1 MPAPTLR
8 VFVDFDSDT
17 AFEINPLILG
27 SATEG
32 ILDTNTLGSGTLPVE
47 ITDLVTR
54 VAIRRGRNRQGNDE
68 LSTVTL
74 KCVDGFKLLAGS
86 GIATV
91 TGSGV
96 QTSGARVNA
105 ILDEIEWP
113 LSLRNVDTGDSTLQ
127 ADPRHR

>member
-54 VAIRRGRNRQGNDE
+54 
-68 LSTVTL
+68 
-74 KCVDGFKLLAGS
+74 GFY
-86 GIATV
+86 
-91 TGSGV
+91 
-96 QTSGARVNA
+96 
-105 ILDEIEWP
+105 
-113 LSLRNVDTGDSTLQ
+113 
-127 ADPRHR
+127 